1 MFHAPE
7 PMSLRARCL
16 HDAGMMALLA
26 LVLVPLYLL
35 LNEYWQSLFRLALL
49 YGVLGLFCSRLGGYV
64 RRVMQRLPAEIAP
77 WQGGPGAA
85 AATPWLETHFGAA
98 EAIRRVRQDPHYVQ
112 EVLKPRLQ
120 RLLVYRLSGA
130 LDVPPE
136 ALDDARLA
144 QLDRPHPGGL
154 QQGFHPTGQF
164 RVGPGQGPE
173 GALLNRFELG
183 PRKGAARLS
192 GVGPFG
198 PAVRPAVQP
207 HLQDVPAS
215 PDQVVLLD
223 PGPPGGVLPPGRHD
237 RLAPFEP
244 AHQPDLLK
252 QQGLVVEVELE
263 GLQQSWVGAG
273 SLDHR
278 AFLVLRQKSQ
288 IPLNRNDDLVPSLL
302 PHLVPRPF
310 PTALS
315 QRGLDDEQGERP
327 GAGHWLRVA
336 PAGPVCNRSGT
347 PLGVHR
353 SGTRA
358 DPR

>member
-64 RRVMQRLPAEIAP
+64 RRVMQRLPAEMAP

-144 QLDRPHPGGL
+144 QLDPALWDFLQRCEATGL
-154 QQGFHPTGQF
+154 WARF
-164 RVGPGQGPE
+164 RYRRQRVDDVRD
-173 GALLNRFELG
+173 ALQ
-183 PRKGAARLS
+183 RL
-192 GVGPFG
+192 
-198 PAVRPAVQP
+198 
-207 HLQDVPAS
+207 
-215 PDQVVLLD
+215 
-223 PGPPGGVLPPGRHD
+223 
-237 RLAPFEP
+237 E
-244 AHQPDLLK
+244 
-252 QQGLVVEVELE
+252 
-263 GLQQSWVGAG
+263 
-273 SLDHR
+273 
-278 AFLVLRQKSQ
+278 
-288 IPLNRNDDLVPSLL
+288 
-302 PHLVPRPF
+302 
-310 PTALS
+310 AL
-315 QRGLDDEQGERP
+315 
-327 GAGHWLRVA
+327 
-336 PAGPVCNRSGT
+336 
-347 PLGVHR
+347 
-353 SGTRA
+353 
-358 DPR
+358 